1 MRIRIENG
9 RVLDPATGRDEIG
22 SVLLENGRI
31 QAAFSDGGQEADR
44 VIDASGCWVMPGLI
58 DLHVHF
64 RDPGYTYKETLATG
78 ARAAARGGFT
88 AVCPMAN
95 TNPVIDTPERVAA
108 LAERAEKESVVR
120 ILPIGAVT
128 KGLEGEEL
136 TDMAGMK
143 AAGAVAFSED
153 GKTVMNAALYRR
165 GLEQAA
171 ALDMVVMDHC
181 EDRNLLQES
190 VMQTGTRE
198 EARRVSGVSHSS
210 EDVITARD
218 ILLARETGARLHLC
232 HCSTAASAWM
242 AARAK
247 EEGVRLTAEVCP
259 HHFTLT
265 YEDIPEGDTN
275 FKMAPP
281 LREKQDVE
289 VLRQALKNGVM
300 DVISTDHAPHSQE
313 EKARPFP
320 EAPNGIVGS
329 ETAVALAVTELV
341 ENGVLTPLELAE
353 RMSHRPAQILGLP
366 FGTLQV
372 GSPADVTIVD
382 PAAEYVIDKD
392 RFASKGRNTPF
403 HGRRVRGKVL
413 YTIVNG
419 KIVYAAEEEV

>member
-372 GSPADVTIVD
+372 GSPADVTIAV
-382 PAAEYVIDKD
+382 
-392 RFASKGRNTPF
+392 S
-403 HGRRVRGKVL
+403 
-413 YTIVNG
+413 YTHLD
-419 KIVYAAEEEV
+419 VYKRQVPHQWGGECPGGY